1 MSIYNEH
8 NLSRKKLRKEC
19 VFASLVNEAPK
30 KQRNKEEADGEKKPE
45 NKTTKNENSSSL
57 YQTKPKIQNQSE
69 CVKQKQQRG
78 NERKS
83 YPGSN

>member
-30 KQRNKEEADGEKKPE
+30 KQRNKEEADGEKKTRKQNDKKWKLKFALS
-45 NKTTKNENSSSL
+45 NKTED
-57 YQTKPKIQNQSE
+57 TKPKWM
-69 CVKQKQQRG
+69 C
-78 NERKS
+78 
-83 YPGSN
+83 